1 MNFRTSLAAVKL
13 LFRSM
18 DAVRDIPERASDLRQ
33 RALALRDPAVPMDRS
48 REPTLLPSAE
58 DDQADYVALLGLTN
72 DDPPAV
78 FSNGMALLSNRAA
91 RLAARTGL
99 SPRRAFVRLLD
110 DLKDAGH
117 LDFEAYALLR
127 DLASLASDALRA
139 PPEHITRTAALDV
152 ALAVRG
158 AHRLLARLIA
168 AEPDKARRG

>member
-1 MNFRTSLAAVKL
+1 MNFRTSLSAVKL

-18 DAVRDIPERASDLRQ
+18 DVARDIPERASDLRQ
-33 RALALRDPAVPMDRS
+33 RALALRDPAPPADRAH
-48 REPTLLPSAE
+48 EPRRLPSAE

-78 FSNGMALLSNRAA
+78 FSSGMALLSNRTGT
-91 RLAARTGL
+91 LAARVGR
-99 SPRRAFVRLLD
+99 SPRRAFVSLLG

-127 DLASLASDALRA
+127 DLASLASDAVRA
-139 PPEHITRTAALDV
+139 PPGHITREAALDA

-168 AEPDKARRG
+168 AEPDKSGRG